1 MNGARFCV
9 GYPSGRMAEQ
19 ENAGMERFLNA
30 VLGGMD
36 QDEYEDMIAR
46 NAERRKAQKDT
57 AMKSARAMLRQAN
70 RPVRRRDMLAAMED
84 AVMRQVSNFE
94 RMSTVP
100 QAVSLIATVICLN
113 MLKDGPLHEE
123 D

>member
-1 MNGARFCV
+1 MNGARYCV

-46 NAERRKAQKDT
+46 NAERRKAQKG
-57 AMKSARAMLRQAN
+57 AALKSARAILRQAN
-70 RPVRRRDMLAAMED
+70 RPVRRRDMLSAMED
-84 AVMRQVSNFE
+84 AVMRHVSNFE

-123 D
+123 G

>member
-1 MNGARFCV
+1 MNGARYCV
-9 GYPSGRMAEQ
+9 GYSSGRMAEQ

-46 NAERRKAQKDT
+46 NAERRKAQKD
-57 AMKSARAMLRQAN
+57 AALKSARAMLRQAN
-70 RPVRRRDMLAAMED
+70 RPVRRRDMLSAMED

-94 RMSTVP
+94 HMSTVP

-123 D
+123 G

>member
-1 MNGARFCV
+1 MNGARYCV

-46 NAERRKAQKDT
+46 NAERRKAQKD
-57 AMKSARAMLRQAN
+57 AALKSARAMLRQAN
-70 RPVRRRDMLAAMED
+70 RPVRRHDMLAAMED

-123 D
+123 G

>member
-1 MNGARFCV
+1 MNGARYCV

-46 NAERRKAQKDT
+46 NAERRKAQKD
-57 AMKSARAMLRQAN
+57 AALKSARTMLRQAN
-70 RPVRRRDMLAAMED
+70 RPVRRRDMLSAMED

-123 D
+123 G

>member
-1 MNGARFCV
+1 MNGARYCV

-46 NAERRKAQKDT
+46 NAERRKAQKD
-57 AMKSARAMLRQAN
+57 AALKSARAILRQAN
-70 RPVRRRDMLAAMED
+70 RPGRRRDMLSAMED
-84 AVMRQVSNFE
+84 AVMRHVSNFE

-123 D
+123 G

>member
-1 MNGARFCV
+1 MNGARYCV

-19 ENAGMERFLNA
+19 DNAGMERFLNA

-46 NAERRKAQKDT
+46 NAERRKAQKD
-57 AMKSARAMLRQAN
+57 AALKSARAMLRQAN
-70 RPVRRRDMLAAMED
+70 RPVRRRDMLSAMED

-123 D
+123 G

>member
-1 MNGARFCV
+1 
-9 GYPSGRMAEQ
+9 
-19 ENAGMERFLNA
+19 MERFLNA

-46 NAERRKAQKDT
+46 NAERRKAQKD
-57 AMKSARAMLRQAN
+57 AALKSARAILRQAN
-70 RPVRRRDMLAAMED
+70 RPVRRRDMLSAMED
-84 AVMRQVSNFE
+84 AVMRHVSNFE

-123 D
+123 G

>member
-1 MNGARFCV
+1 MNGARYCV

-46 NAERRKAQKDT
+46 NAERRKAQKDA

-70 RPVRRRDMLAAMED
+70 RPVHRRDMLAAMED
-84 AVMRQVSNFE
+84 AVMRQVSNYD

-100 QAVSLIATVICLN
+100 QAVSLVATVICLN
-113 MLKDGPLHEE
+113 MLLDGPLHEG